1 MDELPIGPQARP
13 YAVAHFAP
21 HKVLV
26 CTDCRHKGGVCKP
39 KYALLTR
46 LRAALSA
53 ATPAD
58 DFEISGT
65 SRLADCAPDHGG
77 PCIAGWW
84 ATRTATWF
92 FGDIDPDQPL
102 DDLIAVARTAA
113 DRTAGRMTGQDL
125 GPGRSDPTLARL
137 PAAMIVTR
145 EGRVQ

>member
-1 MDELPIGPQARP
+1 MDELPTGPQARP
-13 YAVAHFAP
+13 YAVAHSAP

-26 CTDCRHKGGVCKP
+26 CTDCRHKGGVSKP
-39 KYALLTR
+39 GYALLTR

-65 SRLADCAPDHGG
+65 ARLADCAPDHGG
-77 PCIAGWW
+77 PGIAGW
-84 ATRTATWF
+84 RATWS

-113 DRTAGRMTGQDL
+113 DRTAGRMTRQDL